1 MNLGQEPLCF
11 QVSAFNA
18 RIGPIMLISY
28 LPRATSVRRVSNHGE
43 LHPARLASMD
53 EAAP

>member
-28 LPRATSVRRVSNHGE
+28 LPRDECQKGIKSWRI
-43 LHPARLASMD
+43 ASG
-53 EAAP
+53 